1 MKRAR
6 DKESEKQSVIDDPL
20 DARRAV
26 LRGAAAAII
35 GGCGLPSLAAGQIT
49 SDATKSSVNANSTGG
64 MNSIR
69 AAAGTAEVVTASGAV
84 SGYVRKGIFTFKGIP
99 YADSTEGERRF
110 LPPIKPKTW
119 TGVRSCRQFGY
130 VCPQAART
138 GWVNDEE
145 AFLFSWDDGVQSE
158 ACLHL
163 NLWTPGTNDGRSR
176 PVMVWLHG
184 GGFTAG
190 SGQEL
195 LSYDGENL
203 ARRGDI
209 VVVTLNHRLNV
220 FGFLDLSK
228 YGEQYATSANVG
240 MLDIVAALEWV
251 RDNIAK
257 FGGDPALV
265 TVFGQSG
272 GGGKVSALMG
282 MPAAKGLF
290 HRAIVESG
298 SMLRAAEQEK
308 SQRLADWIVAELGL
322 TRDTI
327 DRIHTLPFQ
336 QVLQAG
342 QKVLREHNP
351 APTGIPNFRK
361 LADRLGFAPVVDGN
375 VLPAYPFEPQAS
387 ALSADVPMIIGTTLN
402 EFVTALNHPE
412 YENMTSAELEQRV
425 RAACGDKAAQV
436 LAAFRRRTPNAKPFD
451 VWSRIAA
458 SSVRQS
464 ALAQAAAKAAA
475 GRAPAYVYWFTWQTP
490 ILDGRPRAFH
500 CSEIAFVFDNTD
512 RCENMTG
519 GGADAR
525 ALAAI
530 MSEAWI
536 HFARTGDPNHAGM
549 PKWPAFSTS
558 TSPTMIFDNRS
569 RAENG
574 PDADEQRSVADT

>member
-6 DKESEKQSVIDDPL
+6 GIESETLSLSRNPVDD
-20 DARRAV
+20 RRAL

-35 GGCGLPSLAAGQIT
+35 GSCSLPALTAAEVIV
-49 SDATKSSVNANSTGG
+49 DAAKSSPSSNRAGDLNSLK
-64 MNSIR
+64 
-69 AAAGTAEVVTASGAV
+69 AAAGTAEVVTESGTV
-84 SGYVRKGIFTFKGIP
+84 SGYVRKGMFTFKGIP
-99 YADSTEGERRF
+99 YADSTEGDRRF

-119 TGVRSCRQFGY
+119 SGVRSCRQYGY

-138 GWVNDEE
+138 GWANDEE

-158 ACLHL
+158 DCLHL
-163 NLWTPGTNDGRSR
+163 NLWTPGINDGKKR

-228 YGEQYATSANVG
+228 YGEPYAASANVG

-251 RDNIAK
+251 RNNIAK
-257 FGGDPALV
+257 FGGDPTLV
-265 TVFGQSG
+265 TIFGQSG

-298 SMLRAAEQEK
+298 SMLRAGNQEK

-327 DRIHTLPFQ
+327 DQIRTLPYQ

-351 APTGIPNFRK
+351 MPTGIPNFRK
-361 LADRLGFAPVVDGN
+361 LADSLGFAPVVDGT
-375 VLPAYPFEPQAS
+375 VLPAHPFEPQAS

-412 YENMTSAELEQRV
+412 YENMTSADLEQRV
-425 RAACGDKAAQV
+425 RTHFGEKAPQV
-436 LAAFRRRTPNAKPFD
+436 LAAFGRRTPNAKPFD
-451 VWSRIAA
+451 LWSRIAA

-464 ALAQAAAKAAA
+464 ALEQATAKAAA
-475 GRAPAYVYWFTWQTP
+475 GGAPAYVYWFTWQTP

-519 GGADAR
+519 GSADAR
-525 ALAAI
+525 ALAGV

-536 HFARTGDPNHAGM
+536 HFARTGNPNHAGM
-549 PKWPAFSTS
+549 PHWPAFSTS
-558 TSPTMIFDNRS
+558 TSPTMIFDNRP

-574 PDADEQRSVADT
+574 PDAAEQRSVARA

>member
-6 DKESEKQSVIDDPL
+6 DKESEKQSVVDAPL

-35 GGCGLPSLAAGQIT
+35 GGCGLPSLAAGEVT
-49 SDATKSSVNANSTGG
+49 SDATKSSVNGNRTGG

-69 AAAGTAEVVTASGAV
+69 AAAGTAEVITACGAV

-110 LPPIKPKTW
+110 LPPIKPKAW
-119 TGVRSCRQFGY
+119 NGVRSCRQFGY

-158 ACLHL
+158 DCLHL
-163 NLWTPGTNDGRSR
+163 NLWTPGTNDGRRR

-195 LSYDGENL
+195 QSYDGENL

-282 MPAAKGLF
+282 MPAAKGLL

-298 SMLRAAEQEK
+298 SMLRAADQEK
-308 SQRLADWIVAELGL
+308 SQGLADWIVAELGL

-327 DRIHTLPFQ
+327 DRIHTLPYQ

-351 APTGIPNFRK
+351 MPTGIPNFRR

-375 VLPAYPFEPQAS
+375 VLPAHPFEPQAS
-387 ALSADVPMIIGTTLN
+387 ALSADVPMIIGSTLN

-425 RAACGDKAAQV
+425 RAACGDKAPQV